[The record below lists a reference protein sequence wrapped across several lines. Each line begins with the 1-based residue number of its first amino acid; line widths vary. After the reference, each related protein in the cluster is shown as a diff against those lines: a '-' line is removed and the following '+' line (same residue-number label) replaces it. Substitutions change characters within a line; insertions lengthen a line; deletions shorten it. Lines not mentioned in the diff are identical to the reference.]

1 MDQLPVRNLPPKMDD
16 DLLQRLRQEVV
27 GWGPEAAIPQHL
39 SDEWL
44 KILVRDALDGLYR
57 TGKRD
62 GEGLRTGPAM
72 LAFAIS
78 LAQARLTRTNEPK
91 AASIYIQ
98 YRTALLE
105 ELLGR
110 QTGIYRRQY
119 SLVDFFE

>member
-1 MDQLPVRNLPPKMDD
+1 MVHRAIRELPPTMND
-16 DLLQRLRQEVV
+16 DLLERLQREVV
-27 GWGPEAAIPQHL
+27 GWGPDAAIPQNL

-44 KILVRDALDGLYR
+44 KILVKDALRGLYK
-57 TGKRD
+57 TGTLN

-78 LAQARLTRTNEPK
+78 MAQARLNKQNERK

-98 YRTALLE
+98 YRTALIE

-110 QTGIYRRQY
+110 ETGLYRRQY
-119 SLVDFFE
+119 SLVDFYR